1 MNRQA
6 NSGQVSGKGAEVFMH
21 AKSSLPLVVVSDD
34 LFHDETTG
42 PRACRP
48 VSKQSDGSLVII
60 ELFFEERNLP

>member
-1 MNRQA
+1 
-6 NSGQVSGKGAEVFMH
+6 MH